1 MPWLLVLLA
10 VVALVIALT
19 TTSVALLSV
28 CLVGAL
34 VLTLMG
40 VMQLLARR
48 IDRRSGGDGPMLDPL
63 ELQQLRAQAEARR
76 AAASQAGSEPG

>member
-1 MPWLLVLLA
+1 MPWLLFLLA

>member
-1 MPWLLVLLA
+1 MPWLLFLLA

-40 VMQLLARR
+40 LMQLLARR

-76 AAASQAGSEPG
+76 AAASQAGAEPG